1 MKRKGYISIYIF
13 LIGLI
18 CILICT
24 FCMSMAV
31 KKYKDIKYEYD
42 YAIMENNNDKSREIL
57 LARFSS
63 YIKVNLS
70 SMTNSDYETDYN
82 YSKLIF
88 KKGDSFFIILYP
100 YDSLYNTCEYYN
112 IYVEDNT
119 PSFLQ
124 FNSETIPH
132 SGTY

>member
-31 KKYKDIKYEYD
+31 KKYKNIKYEYD
-42 YAIMENNNDKSREIL
+42 YAIMENNNNESREVL
-57 LARFSS
+57 LTRFSN
-63 YIKVNLS
+63 YIKANLS
-70 SMTNSDYETDYN
+70 NMTDSDYETDYSS
-82 YSKLIF
+82 SKLIF
-88 KKGDSFFIILYP
+88 KKGNSYFIVLYP

-112 IYVEDNT
+112 IYVEDNL
-119 PSFLQ
+119 PSFLL
-124 FNSETIPH
+124 FNSEIDPN
-132 SGTY
+132 YYIY